1 MSISTKTFTFSF
13 WILLS
18 SLTLNAQL
26 LPTASETKEEV
37 KIPDDSLGR
46 RNPRGTV
53 NGFLKA
59 VSEQNYNRASQ
70 YLYLKRSFRKT
81 KERVRIV
88 KVMQNL
94 LDESGNMVPTSLI
107 NNKITGTLD
116 DDLEPELEL
125 VGSVKINGKDV
136 SLYLENNE
144 NQGAPPIWLFSAE
157 TVDAIAS
164 VKLEDNLLVNKILP
178 DALKER
184 LLAGVPIGQW
194 LIIIVLIAAAYFIS
208 WGITALIT
216 FLITKLWKKARTE
229 PTQGIIEALSLPI
242 QLYIALWVFI
252 DFSQRVGIS
261 IIIRQRFSYLTVT
274 VGIVAFLMLLW
285 RITDFVSEL
294 SKNRMT
300 VRGRVSTI
308 SVILFLK
315 RTFKVAI
322 FVFGGIAI
330 LGAIGIDVTTGL
342 AALGIG
348 GIALALGAQKTV
360 ENFVGSVTLIVDQPI
375 RVGDYC
381 RINDIKGNVEQ
392 IGMRSTKVR
401 TGERTVVTIPNGLLS
416 ATNIENYAFRDR
428 FLFNPI
434 LDLRC
439 ETTPDQI
446 RFLLVEIKS
455 ILYGH
460 PMVNSDDARVRF
472 IGFGAS
478 SLRLEINCYI
488 LVSTLDTSLE
498 VKEDLLLRIMDIVME
513 SGSGFAFPSQTVYF
527 AQDEG
532 VSQEKTKAT
541 SEKVKTWKENGELQV
556 PRFHQD
562 KIDEIEDSI
571 VYPPEGSAI
580 SKKKE

>member
-1 MSISTKTFTFSF
+1 MSVSTKFFTLLFGL
-13 WILLS
+13 ILCS
-18 SLTLNAQL
+18 TSLNAQL
-26 LPTASETKEEV
+26 LPTSETKTEEV
-37 KIPDDSLGR
+37 KIPEDSLGR

-53 NGFLKA
+53 SGFLKA

-81 KERVRIV
+81 KERQRIV
-88 KVMQNL
+88 KMMQNL
-94 LDESGNMVPTSLI
+94 LDQSGNIIPTSLI
-107 NNKITGTLD
+107 SNKNTGNLD

-125 VGSVKINGKDV
+125 VGTLMINNKDV
-136 SLYLENNE
+136 NLYVENNE
-144 NQGAPPIWLFSAE
+144 KADAPPIWLFSEE
-157 TVDAIAS
+157 TVSAIAS
-164 VKLEDNLLVNKILP
+164 VKVEDNLLVNKILP
-178 DALKER
+178 ESLKER

-194 LIIIVLIAAAYFIS
+194 LIIIILIAGAYFLS
-208 WGITALIT
+208 WGIISLMT
-216 FLITKLWKKARTE
+216 FLISKIWVKSRTE
-229 PTQGIIEALSLPI
+229 PTHGIIEALSLPI
-242 QLYIALWVFI
+242 QLYIALWIFI
-252 DFSQRVGIS
+252 DLSQRVGIS

-285 RITDFVSEL
+285 RITDFVSEF

-300 VRGRVSTI
+300 VKGRVSTI
-308 SVILFLK
+308 SVILFLR

-360 ENFVGSVTLIVDQPI
+360 ENFVGSVTLVVDQPI
-375 RVGDYC
+375 RVGDFC
-381 RINDIKGNVEQ
+381 KINDVKGNVEQ
-392 IGMRSTKVR
+392 IGMRSTKIR

-416 ATNIENYAFRDR
+416 ANNIENYAFRDR

-455 ILYGH
+455 ILYAH

-478 SLRLEINCYI
+478 SLRLEINCYVM
-488 LVSTLDTSLE
+488 VSTLDTSLE
-498 VKEDLLLRIMDIVME
+498 VKEDLLLRIMDIVAE
-513 SGSGFAFPSQTVYF
+513 SGSGFAFPSQTLYF

-532 VSQEKTKAT
+532 VSEEKLKTV
-541 SEKVKTWKENGELQV
+541 SEKVRNWKENNELQV
-556 PRFHQD
+556 PKFHQS
-562 KIDEIEDSI
+562 KIEELEDSI
-571 VYPPEGSAI
+571 VYPPEGAAI
-580 SKKKE
+580 NKKNK

>member
-1 MSISTKTFTFSF
+1 M
-13 WILLS
+13 
-18 SLTLNAQL
+18 LNPNEIKAQL
-26 LPTASETKEEV
+26 LPSSSEVKEEV

-59 VSEQNYNRASQ
+59 VSEQNYIRASN
-70 YLYLKRSFRKT
+70 YLYLKRSFRKN
-81 KERVRIV
+81 KERERIV
-88 KVMQNL
+88 KTMQNL
-94 LDESGNMVPTSLI
+94 LDQSGSIVPTSLI
-107 NNKITGTLD
+107 SDKNTGNSDDELD
-116 DDLEPELEL
+116 AELDL
-125 VGSVKINGKDV
+125 VGTISINGKNV
-136 SLYLENNE
+136 KLYVENNE
-144 NQGAPPIWLFSAE
+144 REGSPPIWLFSAE
-157 TVDAIAS
+157 TVDAIAA
-164 VKLEDNLLVNKILP
+164 VKVDENLLVNKILP
-178 DALKER
+178 ESLKER

-194 LIIIVLIAAAYFIS
+194 FIIIVLVAGAYFLS
-208 WGITALIT
+208 WGIIALLT
-216 FLITKLWKKARTE
+216 FIISKLWKKARTE
-229 PTQGIIEALSLPI
+229 PTEGFIVALSLPI
-242 QLYIALWVFI
+242 QLYIALWFFI

-285 RITDFVSEL
+285 RITDFIGEF

-300 VRGRVSTI
+300 VKGRVSTI
-308 SVILFLK
+308 SAILFLR

-322 FVFGGIAI
+322 FIFGGIAI
-330 LGAIGIDVTTGL
+330 LGAIGIDVTAGL

-360 ENFVGSVTLIVDQPI
+360 ENFVGSVTLIIDQPI

-428 FLFNPI
+428 FFFNPV

-446 RFLLVEIKS
+446 RFLLVEIRS
-455 ILYGH
+455 ILYSH
-460 PMVNSDDARVRF
+460 PMVGNEDARVRF

-478 SLRLEINCYI
+478 SLRLEINAYI
-488 LVSTLDTSLE
+488 LVSTLDTALE
-498 VKEDLLLRIMDIVME
+498 IKEDLYLRIMDLVSE
-513 SGSGFAFPSQTVYF
+513 SGTGFAFPSQTLYF
-527 AQDEG
+527 AKDDGISEEKSKD
-532 VSQEKTKAT
+532 VSD
-541 SEKVKTWKENGELQV
+541 KVKEWNEKDEMQL
-556 PRFHQD
+556 PKFHPD
-562 KIDEIEDSI
+562 KIEELNDSI
-571 VYPPEGSAI
+571 VYPPKGSAI
-580 SKKKE
+580 NKNKQ